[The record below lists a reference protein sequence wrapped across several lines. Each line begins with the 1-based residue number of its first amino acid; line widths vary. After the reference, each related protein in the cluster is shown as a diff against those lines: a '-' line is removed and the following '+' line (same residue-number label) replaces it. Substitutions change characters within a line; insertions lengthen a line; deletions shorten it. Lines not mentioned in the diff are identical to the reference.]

1 MLAGGASQDQ
11 LVAPLLQEESK
22 GCWALMQATEVLGLV
37 VDLAKGEFRI
47 LEKKLEDIEWLCQ
60 LKD

>member
-1 MLAGGASQDQ
+1 
-11 LVAPLLQEESK
+11 
-22 GCWALMQATEVLGLV
+22 MQATEVLGLV